1 MISDMQ
7 KWTPNVA
14 SIIEHAKNI
23 YPEQEVVSRMVSGE
37 IHKTNY
43 KEVCIRS
50 RKLASALEKDGY
62 KKGDV
67 LATLAL
73 NTYRHLEMY
82 YGISGM
88 GAITHTLNFRLHPE
102 QAVYIINHAED
113 KIIFVE
119 TPFIPMMEALK
130 DQLECVEKYII
141 LCDQSEMPE
150 TTLKMLFLMRN
161 ILNQAMR
168 IMNGQLWMMMQPVV
182 CVTHQEQ
189 LVTPKEF
196 CMLINQIYFMLKQ
209 L

>member
-23 YPEQEVVSRMVSGE
+23 CILEQEVISRMISGE
-37 IHKTNY
+37 IHRTNY
-43 KEVCIRS
+43 EEVCIRS

-62 KKGDV
+62 KKGDI

-73 NTYRHLEMY
+73 NTYRHLELY

-119 TPFIPMMEALK
+119 APFVPMMEALK
-130 DQLECVEKYII
+130 DQLDMCRK
-141 LCDQSEMPE
+141 
-150 TTLKMLFLMRN
+150 
-161 ILNQAMR
+161 
-168 IMNGQLWMMMQPVV
+168 
-182 CVTHQEQ
+182 
-189 LVTPKEF
+189 
-196 CMLINQIYFMLKQ
+196 IYYSL
-209 L
+209 